1 MLLLFHK
8 FQKVLFGENF
18 LIMDDFSIVVSQS
31 SKSHRVATF
40 QSINPSIFF
49 YSPFEMVSSVLIV
62 TRLPLLNTFP
72 PCCSIKEFFLLI
84 VYMFEDI

>member
-1 MLLLFHK
+1 
-8 FQKVLFGENF
+8 
-18 LIMDDFSIVVSQS
+18 MDDFSIVVSQS

-62 TRLPLLNTFP
+62 TRLPLP
-72 PCCSIKEFFLLI
+72 SSEYISSVLLYQRI
-84 VYMFEDI
+84 LFADCLYV